1 MALERGSSTFRST
14 TMVSPDSSQGAS
26 AIPWTEEA
34 RRRLERAPEFV
45 RPGIVKLMERRARER
60 GRRVIDSTFLTE
72 IRNESMLRVARCI
85 RGFGFEELT
94 QDAFEVAKAR
104 MRKLP
109 HKVEVIEAIQAFLAD
124 RTEKNEMVLAKFRR
138 YLTELAASGLPWTE
152 EALARLQRVP
162 DGVRPLVRQAAEAAA
177 RALRAPVVSGEAVD
191 RALGRE
197 PARPC
202 ADVEAAPRA
211 DGPVAG
217 VTMLWTAEA
226 EERLRR
232 IPLRPVREMVA
243 RRTEAWARA
252 QGLKVVD
259 LAAWEAAR
267 AAAGGPP

>member
-1 MALERGSSTFRST
+1 MTWGGRRPYPSSAVMGRQ
-14 TMVSPDSSQGAS
+14 VPSPDPAP
-26 AIPWTEEA
+26 IPWTEEA

-60 GRRVIDSTFLTE
+60 GRSVIDSTFLTE

-109 HKVEVIEAIQAFLAD
+109 QKVASIETIQAFLAA

-138 YLTELAASGLPWTE
+138 YLADLAGPGLPWTE

-162 DGVRPLVRQAAEAAA
+162 AGVRPLVRQAAAAAA
-177 RALRAPVVSGEAVD
+177 RELGAPVVSGEAVD

-197 PARPC
+197 PVRPS

-211 DGPVAG
+211 DDPVAG

-232 IPLRPVREMVA
+232 IPLRPVREMVV

-252 QGLKVVD
+252 HGLQVVD

-267 AAAGGPP
+267 AAAAGAP